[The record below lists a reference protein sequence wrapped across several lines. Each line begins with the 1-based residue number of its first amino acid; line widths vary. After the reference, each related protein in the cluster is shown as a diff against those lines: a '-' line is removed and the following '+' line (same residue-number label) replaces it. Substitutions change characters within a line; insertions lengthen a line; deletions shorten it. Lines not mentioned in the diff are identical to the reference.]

1 MIERTSRAESFK
13 SGSAVDRSAGLGA
26 LLPTR
31 RPVATA
37 PVARAVSDDVYVPP
51 KQPKQPKQRVQKADA
66 ENVTNMAVYLPE
78 PLLAR
83 LRRAKHDFG
92 GQYADFLMDAF
103 DATSDEVLS
112 EKFRPEAEPTSGRAP
127 RRQPRPTNV
136 AGLQVQL
143 RLTKGQIAWI
153 DELRERIGA
162 PSRSRLSATVLDLYL
177 APAESN
183 SRLDA

>member
-26 LLPTR
+26 LLPAK

-37 PVARAVSDDVYVPP
+37 PVARVVADDAHVL
-51 KQPKQPKQRVQKADA
+51 PKQPKQRVQKANA

-78 PLLAR
+78 SLLGR

-153 DELRERIGA
+153 DELRERVGA

-183 SRLDA
+183 NRLDE

>member
-1 MIERTSRAESFK
+1 MIERTSHAESFK

-31 RPVATA
+31 RPVTTVPA
-37 PVARAVSDDVYVPP
+37 ARAVADDAHVL
-51 KQPKQPKQRVQKADA
+51 PKQPKQRVQKADA

-78 PLLAR
+78 SLLAR

-103 DATSDEVLS
+103 DATSDEVLI
-112 EKFRPEAEPTSGRAP
+112 ERFRPEAEPTSGRAP
-127 RRQPRPTNV
+127 RRPQRPTNV

-143 RLTKGQIAWI
+143 
-153 DELRERIGA
+153 D
-162 PSRSRLSATVLDLYL
+162 
-177 APAESN
+177 
-183 SRLDA
+183 